1 MVEARYRSVAQNQAG
16 ARVREIDEGLRSYML
31 RVYNIMALGVAVT
44 ALKWVLFAGIKGL
57 GVFAPRLIFSGNA
70 MTAHAA
76 YWGYAVMWGL
86 LIGPLMA
93 FYLGT
98 NPGLVVQ
105 AFGVTAATFMAMSLI
120 GYTTKKDLSGFGT
133 FFMMATIG
141 ILIAMLANVFFFQ
154 SAMMGFVTS
163 IIVVLLFSAITAYE
177 TQQIKEMYVEGD
189 AVGIA
194 QGKAIFGAFM
204 LYGTFVTLFVNILQ
218 ILGFMQ
224 NE

>member
-1 MVEARYRSVAQNQAG
+1 
-16 ARVREIDEGLRSYML
+16 
-31 RVYNIMALGVAVT
+31 
-44 ALKWVLFAGIKGL
+44 
-57 GVFAPRLIFSGNA
+57 
-70 MTAHAA
+70 
-76 YWGYAVMWGL
+76 VMWGL

-105 AFGVTAATFMAMSLI
+105 AFGVTAVTFMAMSLI

-224 NE
+224 SGE